1 MRLLHSLAE
10 LEAAPPG
17 PTVLS
22 VGNFDGV
29 HRAHQRLLA
38 AVVAEARARG
48 AMPAVLTF
56 EPHPLRILRPDSAPP
71 LITPLPEK
79 IRLLA
84 ACGVELLVVLPFSRD
99 LSLLSPR
106 EFVGDILVTRLGA
119 RAVHEGQGF
128 RFGHRQ
134 AGDSAALAELAAEFG
149 FALTVHAPVVVRGQ
163 VVSSSRIRTLVAAG
177 AVARAGRLLG
187 RPFAVRQSVV
197 SGRGVGRR
205 LTVPTMNLGPY
216 SELLPAQGV
225 YVTRTSVAGRR
236 FDSVTNVG
244 TRPTFADAP
253 PALAVESHLLDF
265 APLALQPDPS
275 PFDQAPMEIA
285 FLHRLREERRFA
297 SPALLREQILADV
310 ARARRYFARRAR
322 RQCPPE

>member
-1 MRLLHSLAE
+1 MRLVHSLAE
-10 LEAAPPG
+10 LDAAPAG

-29 HRAHQRLLA
+29 HRAHQLLLA
-38 AVVAEARARG
+38 GVCTDARARG
-48 AMPAVLTF
+48 ARPTVLTF
-56 EPHPLRILRPDSAPP
+56 EPHPLRILRPDSAPR

-106 EFVGDILVTRLGA
+106 AFAADILVERLGV

-134 AGDSAALAELAAEFG
+134 AGDIATLAELATEFD
-149 FALTVHAPVVVRGQ
+149 FALRVHQPVVIRGQ
-163 VVSSSRIRTLVAAG
+163 VVSSSRIRAFIEAG
-177 AVARAGRLLG
+177 AVVCAGRLLG
-187 RPFAVRQSVV
+187 RPFAVRQTVT

-205 LTVPTMNLGPY
+205 LTVPTLNLGAYP
-216 SELLPAQGV
+216 ELLPAQGV
-225 YVTRTSVAGRR
+225 YVTRTEVGGRS

-244 TRPTFADAP
+244 TRPTFEDAP
-253 PALAVESHLLDF
+253 PTLSVESHLLDF
-265 APLALQPDPS
+265 EPLDVRPDQS
-275 PFDQAPMEIA
+275 PMEIA

-310 ARARRYFARRAR
+310 ARARRYFRLRVR
-322 RQCPPE
+322 ET